1 MSGIAAEIGPGH
13 NSGPDPGPD
22 SGAGFD
28 VERVREDFPILAR
41 QIYGKPLVYLD
52 SGASAQKP
60 RAVIDRLRQVYEEE
74 YSNVHRGAHF
84 LSGLATDA
92 FEQARSTV
100 AAFINAGSDEEIV
113 FTRNATE
120 AINLVAHSHAGAVL
134 KEGDEIVISAMEH
147 HANIVPWQL
156 LRDRLGLVLKVAPI
170 TDRGE
175 FLLEDFEGLLG
186 PRTRM
191 VAMTHCSNVLGTVTP
206 AKEIIRLAHDRG
218 IPVLL
223 DGAQAVV
230 HGKVDVRDLDVDFYA
245 FTGHKLY
252 GPSGIGVLYGK
263 AELLDKMPPYQG
275 GGEMIETV
283 SFEKATFKAAPHRF
297 EAGTPPIAQAIGLG
311 AAMDYVSGLGME
323 NIARHEAELL
333 GYASERLAEIEGLR
347 VLGQAPG
354 KAAIVSF
361 VIDGIHSYDVATI
374 LDRAGVAVRVG
385 HHCAEPLMARFG
397 VEATLR
403 ASFGL
408 YNTRADVDTMVKALN
423 KAKSVFG

>member
-1 MSGIAAEIGPGH
+1 MTGIAMGVGPGH
-13 NSGPDPGPD
+13 NSGAD
-22 SGAGFD
+22 FD
-28 VERVREDFPILAR
+28 VERIREDFPILGR
-41 QIYGKPLVYLD
+41 EIYGKPLVYLD
-52 SGASAQKP
+52 NGASAQKP
-60 RAVIDRLRQVYEEE
+60 RAVIDRLRTVYEEE

-84 LSGLATDA
+84 LSGIATDA
-92 FEQARSTV
+92 FEQARSTA
-100 AAFINAGSDEEIV
+100 AAFINAASDEEII

-120 AINLVAHSHAGAVL
+120 AINLVAHSHAGAFL

-147 HANIVPWQL
+147 HANIVPWQM
-156 LRDRLGLVLKVAPI
+156 LRDRLDLTLKVAPI
-170 TDRGE
+170 DDRGE
-175 FLLEDFEGLLG
+175 LLMEDFERLLG

-191 VAMTHCSNVLGTVTP
+191 VAITHCSNVLGTINP

-223 DGAQAVV
+223 DGAQAAV

-263 AELLDKMPPYQG
+263 AALLDKMPPYQG

-333 GYASERLAEIEGLR
+333 GYADERLAEIGGLR
-347 VLGQAPG
+347 ILGQVPG

-361 VIDGIHSYDVATI
+361 LVDGIHSYDVATI

-408 YNTRADVDTMVKALN
+408 YNTRADVDTMVAALH